1 MKVLRN
7 YKIMNNL
14 KKLIKKGALPK
25 PKKLFTFFF
34 DIEYQSYKI
43 EQSKDNLSI
52 CVKKEISPVYPAS
65 YTMSVNDPEF
75 KILDA
80 KKASDCHLIEKNTVL
95 AQRLFDRLSRYYRTG
110 R

>member
-14 KKLIKKGALPK
+14 KKLIKKGTLPK
-25 PKKLFTFFF
+25 PKELFTFFF

-43 EQSKDNLSI
+43 SQADLSI
-52 CVKKEISPVYPAS
+52 YVKKEISPVYPAS
-65 YTMSVNDPEF
+65 YTISVNDPEF

-80 KKASDCHLIEKNTVL
+80 QKTPNCHLTEKNTAL